1 MLKTSRLIAAKDLRL
16 VLGGGGGLAQAL
28 LLGLLL
34 IFLFSLSQPVG
45 EPVSGLTASVLFWL
59 ASAFC
64 QVLIF
69 NTLYG
74 LEENNQA
81 RTGLLLLS
89 GPVQAV
95 WLGKAL
101 AGFVLLL
108 AAQALFLP
116 ASMIFLGQNIGESWY
131 TGLQGLVLADI
142 GMVSSGSL
150 LGALSRGQ
158 AGRESL
164 LTLLLFPLLTPLLL
178 AGIQLGSGAFTPTG
192 TPGTGMAGQ
201 AAGQGWLG
209 LAAAF
214 DAVFLAVALMLFPF
228 VFRED

>member
-1 MLKTSRLIAAKDLRL
+1 MLRLARLIAAKDLRL
-16 VLGGGGGLAQAL
+16 ALARDAGLAQAL

-34 IFLFSLSQPVG
+34 IFLFSLSRPPA
-45 EPVSGLTASVLFWL
+45 EAVSGLAASVLFWL

-69 NTLYG
+69 HMLYG
-74 LEENNQA
+74 LEEDNQA
-81 RTGLLLLS
+81 ATGLLLLAA
-89 GPVQAV
+89 PVQAV

-108 AAQALFLP
+108 LAQALFLP
-116 ASMIFLGQNIGESWY
+116 AALVFLEQSVGPLWPSA
-131 TGLQGLVLADI
+131 LLGLVLVDI
-142 GMVSSGSL
+142 GAAALGSL

-164 LTLLLFPLLTPLLL
+164 LTLILFPLLTPLLL
-178 AGIQLGSGAFTPTG
+178 AGIRLGSGAFSSPT
-192 TPGTGMAGQ
+192 AQ
-201 AAGQGWLG
+201 DASGWLG

-214 DAVFLAVALMLFPF
+214 DAVFLAAGLLLFPF
-228 VFRED
+228 VFRDE